1 MRADNV
7 DSRLR
12 KPDSMTAT
20 IPPKMRYQ
28 VADLLVDVAQRR
40 VIRHGTEIELSALNF
55 DLLRVLVEAAPN
67 VVTYDDLAQ
76 RVWGRHFVSPENVAQ
91 RIKLLRQG
99 LADDASEPRFIETV
113 RGKGYRLI
121 PSVRAVSVPVAQPA
135 GLRRPP
141 LLAAAVVAAALMLG
155 AAGSLYWLG
164 KRFADAGDAYRRAPL
179 PSSVAILPLK
189 NLSPNPGDAYFAA
202 GIHEEIIGQL
212 GKAPNL
218 SVIAQTSVQQYAN
231 GEKSISEI
239 AAELNVEAVMEGS
252 VRYSGERV
260 RVTSNLIDPATG
272 ASRWSEVY
280 DRELGDVFMIQ
291 EDIATNIA
299 AALGAT
305 LSPLHAG
312 VYGQATTSPEAA
324 ALYMKVLELQRQN
337 SFDTAIQLQYLDSA
351 LAFDP
356 RFANLYALK
365 AGVYALSVVDRA
377 GGRALDTTPAELE
390 SLALENAA
398 KALELDP
405 KSTHAYLAVGAVHKF
420 SWRWNDAT
428 RAFQSAYDLGPNDI
442 AVLNNLAEL
451 LSWSGS
457 HERAISLAERA
468 VELDPASPTS
478 RWRLGVA
485 LAQAGRAAAA
495 AGVLRE
501 AAAMA
506 PTAGQIR
513 HWLGQMEA
521 ASGNPAQALLE
532 LQAAERL
539 GVPLTNPTLAA
550 GLLYSYSRIDRSD
563 DVARLVPNVE
573 KLAAS
578 GFVGPGTWALTYLA
592 LGDIDGAHRWLD
604 TAVEKIDRH
613 EPDAGFLNLMTIK
626 TNPHANPVLDEP
638 RFRAL
643 RDRIGAL
650 D

>member
-1 MRADNV
+1 MA
-7 DSRLR
+7 
-12 KPDSMTAT
+12 MTT
-20 IPPKMRYQ
+20 TTQPKMRYQ
-28 VADLLVDVAQRR
+28 VADLLVDMAQRR
-40 VIRHGTEIELSALNF
+40 VMRDGSAIALSALNF

-76 RVWGRHFVSPENVAQ
+76 KVWGRHFVSPENVAQ

-121 PSVRAVSVPVAQPA
+121 PSVQAVSVPAARAA
-135 GLRRPP
+135 GVRLPS
-141 LLAAAVVAAALMLG
+141 LLTAAVVAAALMLG
-155 AAGSLYWLG
+155 AAGSVYWLG
-164 KRFADAGDAYRRAPL
+164 KRFADTGGADRRAPL
-179 PSSVAILPLK
+179 PNSVAILPLK
-189 NLSPNPGDAYFAA
+189 NLSPDPGDAYFAA
-202 GIHEEIIGQL
+202 GIHQEIIGQL
-212 GKAPNL
+212 GKVPGL
-218 SVIAQTSVQQYAN
+218 SVIAQTSVQPYAD
-231 GEKSISEI
+231 GAKSIPEI

-305 LSPLHAG
+305 LSPLHRAG
-312 VYGQATTSPEAA
+312 SYGQATTSPEAA
-324 ALYMKVLELQRQN
+324 ALYLKVLQLQRQN

-377 GGRALDTTPAELE
+377 GGRALDTAPAELE
-390 SLALENAA
+390 RAALENAA
-398 KALELDP
+398 EALALDS
-405 KSTHAYLAVGAVHKF
+405 KSTQAYLALGAVHRLF
-420 SWRWNDAT
+420 WRWNDAT
-428 RAFQSAYDLGPNDI
+428 RAFQSAYDLSPNDI
-442 AVLNNLAEL
+442 TVLGNLAEL
-451 LSWSGS
+451 LSWSGH

-478 RWRLGVA
+478 RWRLGVT

-501 AAAMA
+501 AAAMD

-532 LQAAERL
+532 LQAVERL
-539 GVPLTNPTLAA
+539 GAPPTNPTLAA

-563 DVARLVPNVE
+563 DVARLAAEVE
-573 KLAAS
+573 KLATS
-578 GFVGPGTWALTYLA
+578 GSVGAGTWALLYLA
-592 LGDIDGAHRWLD
+592 LGDSDKAHRWLES
-604 TAVEKIDRH
+604 AVEKIERH

-638 RFRAL
+638 RFRRL
-643 RDRIGAL
+643 RDQIGAL

>member
-1 MRADNV
+1 
-7 DSRLR
+7 
-12 KPDSMTAT
+12 MTT
-20 IPPKMRYQ
+20 TTQPNTRYQ
-28 VADLLVDVAQRR
+28 VADLLVDMAQRR
-40 VIRHGTEIELSALNF
+40 VMRDGSAIELSALNF

-76 RVWGRHFVSPENVAQ
+76 KVWGRHFVSPENVAQ

-99 LADDASEPRFIETV
+99 LADDASAPRFIETV

-121 PSVRAVSVPVAQPA
+121 PSVQTASVPVVSVPAVRAA
-135 GLRRPP
+135 GLRRPS
-141 LLAAAVVAAALMLG
+141 LLAAALVAAALMLG
-155 AAGSLYWLG
+155 AAGSVYWLG
-164 KRFADAGDAYRRAPL
+164 KRFADTGGADRRVPL
-179 PSSVAILPLK
+179 PNSVAILPLK
-189 NLSPNPGDAYFAA
+189 NLSPDPGDAYFAA

-212 GKAPNL
+212 GKVPNL
-218 SVIAQTSVQQYAN
+218 SVIAQTSVQSYAD
-231 GEKSISEI
+231 GAKSIPEI
-239 AAELNVEAVMEGS
+239 AAELNVETVMEGS

-305 LSPLHAG
+305 LSPLRRAG
-312 VYGQATTSPEAA
+312 SDDQATTSPEAA
-324 ALYMKVLELQRQN
+324 ALYLKVLELQRQN

-365 AGVYALSVVDRA
+365 AGVYAISVVDRG
-377 GGRALDTTPAELE
+377 GGRALDTAPAAPAALE

-398 KALELDP
+398 KALALDS
-405 KSTHAYLAVGAVHKF
+405 KSARAYLAVGAVHRF
-420 SWRWNDAT
+420 FWRWNDAI
-428 RAFQSAYDLGPNDI
+428 RSYQSAYDLSPNDI
-442 AVLNNLAEL
+442 GVLDSFASL
-451 LSWSGS
+451 LSWSGH

-478 RWRLGVA
+478 HWNLGVT
-485 LAQAGRAAAA
+485 LAQAGRGAAA
-495 AGVLRE
+495 AGVLRQ
-501 AAAMA
+501 AAAMD
-506 PTAGQIR
+506 PTAVRIR

-532 LQAAERL
+532 LQAVERL
-539 GVPLTNPTLAA
+539 GAGLTNPTLAV

-563 DVARLVPNVE
+563 DVARLAADVE
-573 KLAAS
+573 KLAAGGS
-578 GFVGPGTWALTYLA
+578 VGAGTWALMYLA
-592 LGDIDGAHRWLD
+592 LGDSDEAHRWLD
-604 TAVEKIDRH
+604 TAVEKIERH

-626 TNPHANPVLDEP
+626 TNPHADPVLDEP
-638 RFRAL
+638 RFRKL